1 LNFDKPAADQ
11 MVPEEWTI
19 MLLQAG
25 NLSEAERR
33 VDFASQQEPPSGGPS
48 FLTILQARLRRSRKD
63 DAGAL
68 KLLMTTSATPEPS
81 PLYVSDRADILADLF
96 IGQGRN
102 QNALE
107 TLRAA
112 KWNPATSDCQTPLL
126 GMKNLAR
133 LADLERQFG
142 SVAEADQID
151 AELRR
156 LLAEA
161 EPDFPLAMR
170 VRATRHGG

>member
-1 LNFDKPAADQ
+1 
-11 MVPEEWTI
+11 

-48 FLTILQARLRRSRKD
+48 FLTVLQARLRRSHKD

-68 KLLMTTSATPEPS
+68 KLLKTTSATAEAS
-81 PLYVSDRADILADLF
+81 PLYIADRADILADLLLE
-96 IGQGRN
+96 QGK
-102 QNALE
+102 QQDALG

-112 KWNPATSDCQTPLL
+112 KWNPATSDCHTPLL

-133 LADLERQFG
+133 LADLERRFG
-142 SVAEADQID
+142 SVTEADQID
-151 AELRR
+151 AELRK

-161 EPDFPLAMR
+161 EP
-170 VRATRHGG
+170 

>member
-1 LNFDKPAADQ
+1 
-11 MVPEEWTI
+11 
-19 MLLQAG
+19 
-25 NLSEAERR
+25 
-33 VDFASQQEPPSGGPS
+33 
-48 FLTILQARLRRSRKD
+48 
-63 DAGAL
+63 
-68 KLLMTTSATPEPS
+68 MTTSATPEPS

>member
-1 LNFDKPAADQ
+1 
-11 MVPEEWTI
+11 
-19 MLLQAG
+19 
-25 NLSEAERR
+25 
-33 VDFASQQEPPSGGPS
+33 
-48 FLTILQARLRRSRKD
+48 
-63 DAGAL
+63 
-68 KLLMTTSATPEPS
+68 
-81 PLYVSDRADILADLF
+81 
-96 IGQGRN
+96 
-102 QNALE
+102 
-107 TLRAA
+107 
-112 KWNPATSDCQTPLL
+112 
-126 GMKNLAR
+126 MKNLAR